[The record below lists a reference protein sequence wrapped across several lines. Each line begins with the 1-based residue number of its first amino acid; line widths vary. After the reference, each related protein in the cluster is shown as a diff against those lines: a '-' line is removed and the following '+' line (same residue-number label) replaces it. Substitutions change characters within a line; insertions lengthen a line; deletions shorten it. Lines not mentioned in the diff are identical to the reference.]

1 MIDEI
6 SSDAKQ
12 GMEKSLEGLRHE
24 LASIRTG
31 RATTSLLD
39 GIRVNYYGSMVP
51 IKQVANIGVP
61 EPRLVAIQPW
71 EPKMVPVIEKAVLS
85 SELGLTPVS
94 DGTIIRLPIPQLTE
108 ERRHDLARMVHKLA
122 EEGRISIRNVRRD
135 ANELLKEAS
144 KEGEISEDDS
154 HRGQRDIQDLTDEY
168 IRKVDQMLEVKEQE
182 IMEV

>member
-6 SSDAKQ
+6 RSDAKQ
-12 GMEKSLEGLRHE
+12 GMEKSLEALRHE

-85 SELGLTPVS
+85 SGLGLTPIS

-108 ERRHDLARMVHKLA
+108 ERRHDLARMVRKLA

-135 ANELLKEAS
+135 ANELLKEAT
-144 KEGEISEDDS
+144 KEGEVSEDDS
-154 HRGQRDIQDLTDEY
+154 HRGQREIQDLTDEY
-168 IRKVDQMLEVKEQE
+168 IHKVDQMLEMKEQE